1 MKAHEIENGVVV
13 NTIEVQSLDF
23 LPNLIAGDVGSVGWS
38 YADGK
43 LVAPVITEDPAKEW
57 DRLRKERNQLLT
69 ETDFYALSDVT
80 MSPEMAEYR
89 QLLRDLPANTADVFN
104 PVYPVKP

>member
-1 MKAHEIENGVVV
+1 MKAHEIESGVVV

-23 LPNLIAGDVGSVGWS
+23 LPNLIAGDAGSVGWS

-57 DRLRKERNQLLT
+57 DRLRKERNQLLA

-80 MSPEMAEYR
+80 MTADMTTYR
-89 QLLRDLPANTADVFN
+89 QALRDLPSTVDINN
-104 PVYPVKP
+104 PVYPTKP